1 MSDPK
6 RAVDPDAMRA
16 LMDEAGLFEASD
28 LQFSEEYLSKLAALL
43 KGSQRKRFETLMHL
57 KA

>member
-16 LMDEAGLFEASD
+16 LIDDIGLFDASD
-28 LQFSEEYLSKLAALL
+28 LQYCPKDYLPKLTALL
-43 KGSQRKRFETLMHL
+43 KVSQRNRFEQIMRI
-57 KA
+57 